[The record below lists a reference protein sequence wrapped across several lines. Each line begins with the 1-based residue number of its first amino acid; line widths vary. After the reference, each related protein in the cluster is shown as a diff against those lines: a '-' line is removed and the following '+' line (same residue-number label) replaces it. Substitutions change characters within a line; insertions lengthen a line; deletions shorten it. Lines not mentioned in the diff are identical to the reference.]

1 MDAQSPAAAP
11 GPCGSTLI
19 STLLFR
25 TQPQHNSR
33 RIAEVILRKSQVGRS
48 RLHLI
53 HQILDLNRPDCK
65 MVRYRDVE
73 PAAERRGKVVLA
85 RSQPRI
91 ARRRIES
98 VRKPLAAEQCLRV
111 RRESRMTPT
120 EARSEQVLESGV
132 VQSKPVRRA
141 CIAAAKVGHHSEI
154 AVEII

>member
-1 MDAQSPAAAP
+1 MSSPPPNAAAK
-11 GPCGSTLI
+11 L
-19 STLLFR
+19 
-25 TQPQHNSR
+25 
-33 RIAEVILRKSQVGRS
+33 
-48 RLHLI
+48 
-53 HQILDLNRPDCK
+53 
-65 MVRYRDVE
+65 
-73 PAAERRGKVVLA
+73 LA

-98 VRKPLAAEQCLRV
+98 VRKPLAAVRAGIV

-154 AVEII
+154 AVEIIGDIGESAVRVVGGKCPAGIDSRVRIIQPDLHFGGFGTFLRIGGDPTE